1 MLYNVILS
9 VRSGNDRMCSGMCDL
24 SRFWLSGLGPLV
36 SLISKIFKL
45 CGFQMFML
53 WVSLM
58 KVITE
63 TRCTRAKFDIYGCIS
78 NYLSL

>member
-9 VRSGNDRMCSGMCDL
+9 VRSGNGRMCSGMCDL
-24 SRFWLSGLGPLV
+24 SRFLLSGLGPLV

-53 WVSLM
+53 
-58 KVITE
+58 
-63 TRCTRAKFDIYGCIS
+63 
-78 NYLSL
+78 LSVPDEGYYRNALYTC